1 MILFVD
7 SIVVNEIPPLRA
19 IWAPIGEQ
27 VCVPI
32 IAAHKVR
39 VLTAVLSIK
48 SGDCLVHISERYRQA
63 NFQEVPRLI
72 RTHWR
77 GWNIVLF
84 LDRHPAQWA
93 LASRRLARDLG
104 IQLRWL
110 PTACPELNVVDQF
123 WRHTTDDAL
132 TNEPTPVLDVAAQRL
147 AQHIL
152 GMSPRERR
160 LQAGILSDTFWL
172 ANILA

>member
-1 MILFVD
+1 MVLFID

-27 VCVPI
+27 ACVPI
-32 IAAHKVR
+32 IAAHEVR
-39 VLTAVLSIK
+39 ILTAVLNIQ
-48 SGDCLVHISERYRQA
+48 SGDCLVHLTARYRQA
-63 NFQEVPRLI
+63 NFQEVLHLI
-72 RTHWR
+72 RAHWR
-77 GWNIVLF
+77 GWHIVLF

-93 LASRRLARDLG
+93 LASRHLASHLG

-110 PTACPELNVVDQF
+110 PTACPELNVVDHL

-132 TNEPTPVLDVAAQRL
+132 ANEPTPILDVAAQRL
-147 AQHIL
+147 AQPIL
-152 GMSPRERR
+152 DMSPRQRR
-160 LQAGILSDTFWL
+160 QQAGILSDTFWL